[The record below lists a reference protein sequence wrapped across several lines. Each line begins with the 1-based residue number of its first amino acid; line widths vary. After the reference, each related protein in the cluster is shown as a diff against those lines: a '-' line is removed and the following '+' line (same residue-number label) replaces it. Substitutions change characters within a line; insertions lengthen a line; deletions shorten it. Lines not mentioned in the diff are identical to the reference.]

1 MRKQYCT
8 TDQRVSKGC
17 RYALHVD
24 HDSVTVKK
32 KKKKQANEGFIAL
45 FFSP

>member
-8 TDQRVSKGC
+8 TDQLVSKGC

-24 HDSVTVKK
+24 PDSVTV
-32 KKKKQANEGFIAL
+32 KKKKQANEGFIAS

>member
-8 TDQRVSKGC
+8 TDQQVSKGC
-17 RYALHVD
+17 WYALHVD

-32 KKKKQANEGFIAL
+32 PLTTGGPDVVCVTE
-45 FFSP
+45 